1 MRSSESRQLAFTFA
15 DNSPRKDRESGQT
28 SKADV
33 SAGKAY
39 LLHHADANLTNE
51 TDARIDSGGDC
62 SAANLLEEVASL
74 PNLAA
79 ALLRV
84 ASNKG
89 APGVDGRSV
98 DEVVE
103 HAQQLLPKVQRALLQ
118 GNFLPGDIRRV
129 WIPKSGGGKRGL
141 GIPNVVDRMVQ
152 QAVHQ
157 VIEPIFEPI
166 FHDSSHGFRRDRGAQ
181 TAIALATRYFE
192 EGCAYTVDIDLSKFF
207 DRVHHQRLLGRMSE
221 HLGDGRVLKLIHRM
235 LKANVVLPEGTRV
248 STEEGTPQGGPL
260 SPLLSNI
267 VLNELD
273 WELERRGLRFVRYAD
288 DFSIFVQSERAGHR
302 VMESVTRF
310 IERKLRLVVNQE
322 KSSVNGPYELTFL
335 GFQLGKDDESAKV
348 TIAISE
354 RTRLRM
360 NAKIR
365 ELTPRSW
372 GNSLDHCFAKVNSY
386 LTGWMGY
393 FRLCTDTHSFSRFD
407 AHIRRRLRAIKIRQR
422 KRPRHLFRH
431 LLRRGVP
438 AGMARKAVYE
448 IQGHW
453 KRSASFGVHK
463 AYPNAW
469 FAERLVNL
477 YRRWHE
483 LNPARASKQLLLFGD
498 T

>member
-1 MRSSESRQLAFTFA
+1 MKSSESRQLAFAFA
-15 DNSPRKDRESGQT
+15 GNSPRGESGQA

-33 SAGKAY
+33 SAGKAW
-39 LLHHADANLTNE
+39 LLYQAESNLTNE
-51 TDARIDSGGDC
+51 TDARVDSGGDF
-62 SAANLLEEVASL
+62 SSANLLEEVASL
-74 PNLAA
+74 PNLAM

-84 ASNKG
+84 VKNKG
-89 APGVDGRSV
+89 APGVDGLSV
-98 DEVVE
+98 KEVVE
-103 HAQQLLPKVQRALLQ
+103 HARQLLPKVRQALLS
-118 GNFLPGDIRRV
+118 GNFIPGDIRRV
-129 WIPKSGGGKRGL
+129 WIPKPGGGERGL

-166 FHDSSHGFRRDRGAQ
+166 FHDGSHGFRRHRGAP
-181 TAIALATRYFE
+181 TAIALASRYFE
-192 EGCAYTVDIDLSKFF
+192 EGYAYTVDIDLSKFF

-221 HLGDGRVLKLIHRM
+221 HVEDGRVLKLIHRM
-235 LKANVVLPEGTRV
+235 LKASVVLPEGTRV
-248 STEEGTPQGGPL
+248 TTQEGTPQGGPL

-273 WELERRGLRFVRYAD
+273 WELDRRGLRFVRYAD

-302 VMESVTRF
+302 VMESITRF
-310 IERKLRLVVNQE
+310 IERKLRLVVNQD
-322 KSSVNGPYELTFL
+322 KSSVNGPYDLTFL
-335 GFQLGKDDESAKV
+335 GFQLGKGEESEEV

-354 RTRLRM
+354 RTHQRM

-372 GNSLDHCFAKVNSY
+372 GSSLDHCFAKLNSY
-386 LTGWMGY
+386 LSGWMGY
-393 FRLCTDTHSFSRFD
+393 FRLCTDTSSFSRFD

-422 KRPRHLFRH
+422 KRPRHLLRH

-438 AGMARKAVYE
+438 GGMAHKAVYG
-448 IQGHW
+448 IRGHW

-469 FAERLVNL
+469 FSERLVNL
-477 YRRWHE
+477 YGRWHE
-483 LNPARASKQLLLFGD
+483 LNPPRASEQLWLFGD
-498 T
+498 D

>member
-1 MRSSESRQLAFTFA
+1 MKSSESRQLAFAFA
-15 DNSPRKDRESGQT
+15 DNSRESGPA
-28 SKADV
+28 SNADV

-39 LLHHADANLTNE
+39 LLYHADTNLTNE
-51 TDARIDSGGDC
+51 TDARVDSGGER
-62 SAANLLEEVASL
+62 SSENLLEEVASL
-74 PNLAA
+74 PNLAT

-89 APGVDGRSV
+89 APGVDGLSV
-98 DEVVE
+98 AEVVE

-118 GNFLPGDIRRV
+118 GNFIPGDILRV
-129 WIPKSGGGKRGL
+129 WIPKPGGGERGL
-141 GIPNVVDRMVQ
+141 GIPNVIDRMVQ

-157 VIEPIFEPI
+157 VIEPIFEPV
-166 FHDSSHGFRRDRGAQ
+166 FHDSSHGFRRGRGAQ
-181 TAIALATRYFE
+181 TAIALATGYFE
-192 EGCAYTVDIDLSKFF
+192 EGHAYTVDIDLSKFF

-221 HLGDGRVLKLIHRM
+221 HLTDGRVLKLIHRM
-235 LKANVVLPEGTRV
+235 LKAKVVLPEGTRV
-248 STEEGTPQGGPL
+248 TTEEGTPQGGPL

-288 DFSIFVQSERAGHR
+288 DFSIFVRSERAGHR
-302 VMESVTRF
+302 VMASVTRF

-322 KSSVNGPYELTFL
+322 KSSVNGPYDLTFL
-335 GFQLGKDDESAKV
+335 GFQLGKDDESKEV
-348 TIAISE
+348 TIGISE

-372 GNSLDHCFAKVNSY
+372 GNSFDRCIAGVNAY
-386 LTGWMGY
+386 LNGWMGY
-393 FRLCTDTHSFSRFD
+393 FQLCTDTTSFSRFD

-422 KRPRHLFRH
+422 KRPRHLLRH
-431 LLRRGVP
+431 LVRRGASV
-438 AGMARKAVYE
+438 GMARKAVYK
-448 IQGHW
+448 IRGHW

-469 FAERLVNL
+469 FAERLVSL
-477 YRRWHE
+477 YGRWHE
-483 LNPARASKQLLLFGD
+483 LSQPRAPEQLLLF
-498 T
+498 